1 MKGRR
6 GVRSD
11 ASAPPAATLP
21 GLAERKLLEF
31 PRPRSFDRGTR
42 VPVAHWRATAAS
54 SSLPSQPSLRGVPV
68 APAKFALERTPR
80 RISLQ
85 FDKNS
90 RTGSEARSSG
100 PAVHARLEDWRSRY
114 EHAAPKQYFSG
125 RSSRWSLT
133 ECMARLKMRRRA
145 RSVKTRDP
153 SGRRWLRHPDSSG
166 AVGPHRRADNHG
178 RHARAESGRQRDAG
192 SSRCAGPRVESF
204 AAITE
209 LCGSV

>member
-1 MKGRR
+1 VGYDSTFPCLPQRPFR
-6 GVRSD
+6 AGLSRS
-11 ASAPPAATLP
+11 LP
-21 GLAERKLLEF
+21 EF

-68 APAKFALERTPR
+68 APAKFALDHTPR
-80 RISLQ
+80 QTGLQ

-90 RTGSEARSSG
+90 RAGSEARSSG

-209 LCGSV
+209 LCRSV

>member
-6 GVRSD
+6 GVRFDVSV
-11 ASAPPAATLP
+11 PPAATLP
-21 GLAERKLLEF
+21 GWAEQKSSGIPAAAIVRSRYPGTCRSLACNGCKF
-31 PRPRSFDRGTR
+31 QP
-42 VPVAHWRATAAS
+42 S
-54 SSLPSQPSLRGVPV
+54 SSAQPWWVPA
-68 APAKFALERTPR
+68 APAKFALDHTPR
-80 RISLQ
+80 QTGLQ

-90 RTGSEARSSG
+90 RAGSEARSSG

-209 LCGSV
+209 LCRSV